1 VSSEGVGLKA
11 LVIIPTYNE
20 RENLSNIVGEIL
32 DQSPFIEVLVVDDAS
47 PDGTGR
53 LADDLSATSGRVHVI
68 HRAGKLGL
76 GSAYIEGFRFALERG
91 YDFVFEMDA
100 DYSHDPAEL
109 PNFLKAAEDYDV
121 VVGSRYVGGV
131 RILNWPIKR
140 LMLSYGASV
149 YTRLITGLKLIDCTS
164 GFKCFRREVLE
175 ALDLNRIHSD
185 GYSFQIE
192 LNFLCQ
198 KKGFSLKEIPI
209 VFSDRMQGHSK
220 MSKGIVIEALVVVW
234 ILKIKS
240 ILGML

>member
-1 VSSEGVGLKA
+1 MKA

-20 RENLSNIVGEIL
+20 RDNIETIVADILSRAEG
-32 DQSPFIEVLVVDDAS
+32 IEVLVVDDNS

-53 LADDLSATSGRVHVI
+53 LADEMAAKDPRVHVK

-76 GSAYIEGFRFALERG
+76 GSAYIEGFKYAISKK
-91 YDFVFEMDA
+91 YDYVFEMDA

-109 PNFLKAAEDYDV
+109 PNFLAAVKDADV

-149 YTRLITGLKLIDCTS
+149 YTRTITGLKLIDCTS

-175 ALDLNRIHSD
+175 SIDLDRVHSD

-192 LNFLCQ
+192 MSFLCQ
-198 KKGFSLKEIPI
+198 NKGYTLKEIPI
-209 VFSDRMQGHSK
+209 VFTERAQGHSK
-220 MSKGIVIEALVVVW
+220 MNKGIVFEALAVVW
-234 ILKIKS
+234 ILKIKA
-240 ILGML
+240 ILGIL

>member
-1 VSSEGVGLKA
+1 MKS
-11 LVIIPTYNE
+11 LVVIPTYNE
-20 RENLSNIVGEIL
+20 KDNLLSIVPAVL
-32 DQSPFIEVLVVDDAS
+32 AQSPSLEVLVIDDNS
-47 PDGTGR
+47 PDGTGE
-53 LADDLSATSGRVHVI
+53 LADGLAAADGRVHVL
-68 HRAGKLGL
+68 HRTGKLGL
-76 GSAYIEGFRFALERG
+76 GSAYIEGFRYALDRD
-91 YDFVFEMDA
+91 YDYIFEMDC

-121 VVGSRYVGGV
+121 VIGSRYIGGV

-149 YTRLITGLKLIDCTS
+149 YTRLITGLKLIDTTS
-164 GFKCFRREVLE
+164 GFKCFRRGVL
-175 ALDLNRIHSD
+175 ASLDLDKIHSD

-198 KKGFSLKEIPI
+198 HKGFRLKEIPI

-220 MSKGIVIEALVVVW
+220 MSKGIIAEALLVVW

>member
-1 VSSEGVGLKA
+1 LKA

-53 LADDLSATSGRVHVI
+53 LADELSATSGRVHVI

-76 GSAYIEGFRFALERG
+76 GSAYITGFRFALERG
-91 YDFVFEMDA
+91 YDFIFEMDA

-109 PNFLKAAEDYDV
+109 PNFLKAAGEYDV
-121 VVGSRYVGGV
+121 VIGSRYVGGV

-198 KKGFSLKEIPI
+198 KKGFTLKEIPI

-220 MSKGIVIEALVVVW
+220 MNKGIVFEALAVVW

-240 ILGML
+240 MLGML